1 MTAARD
7 NGHAGQVVEAP
18 PATQQRAPTV
28 EERRQTI
35 RDVSAML
42 DQRHDRDGNPTGPRR
57 TLLNLDRIVKRDAWF
72 RRRLAYNGLSEVV
85 EWQGA
90 RMRDEDVTRI
100 RLAIARDYGVEFSAE
115 STQQVLTETARQLT
129 YHPVVRYLRGL
140 LWDET
145 PRIDRFLVDYL
156 GVEDNPLHRAMS
168 RRWFVSCCARAFGK
182 GEKAVKVDTVLI
194 LAGPQGARK
203 STAFRVLAGEDWFSD
218 TALDIRN
225 KDAYQAIRGVWVY
238 ELAELAATRPR
249 DAESVK
255 AFLSAPT
262 DRYRPPYGRNV
273 VESHRQCVF
282 VGTTNE
288 GTFLSDPTGARR
300 FWPVSVGAIDLDRI
314 RADRDMLWAEAV
326 AAYAAG
332 EVWWL
337 DRAQDDELTEA
348 QEQYQHE
355 DPWETVLERWIDASP
370 ENRAQAG
377 RGMNVGELLI
387 QAIEMDPDRQK
398 KGDEMRLSAILHGK
412 GWRKRRTRR
421 GKSHVRVWVPPA

>member
-7 NGHAGQVVEAP
+7 NGHAAQVVEAP
-18 PATQQRAPTV
+18 RATQQRAPTV

-35 RDVSAML
+35 RDVSALL
-42 DQRHDRDGNPTGPRR
+42 DQRHDREGNPTGPRR
-57 TLLNLDRIVKRDAWF
+57 TLLNLDRIIKRDAWF

-85 EWQGA
+85 EWEGA

-100 RLAIARDYGVEFSAE
+100 RLAIARDYGVEYGAE

-140 LWDET
+140 LWDEE

-182 GEKAVKVDTVLI
+182 GEKPVKVDTVLI

-203 STAFRVLAGEDWFSD
+203 STAFRVLAGDDWFSD
-218 TALDIRN
+218 TALDIRT
-225 KDAYQAIRGVWVY
+225 KDAYQAIRGVWIY

-300 FWPVSVGAIDLDRI
+300 FWPVSVGHIDLDRI

-326 AAYAAG
+326 TAYAAG

-337 DRAQDDELTEA
+337 DREQDAALAAE
-348 QEQYQHE
+348 QERYEQE
-355 DPWETVLERWIDASP
+355 DPWTPAIREWLTSQTGGVTVSGVLEHAVSMDVDKFGKQHQMRVSGIL
-370 ENRAQAG
+370 G
-377 RGMNVGELLI
+377 RLGLT
-387 QAIEMDPDRQK
+387 
-398 KGDEMRLSAILHGK
+398 
-412 GWRKRRTRR
+412 RKR
-421 GKSHVRVWVPPA
+421 VRVHGRREYRWVSE